1 MSVKVTVELGNLDK
15 AQRAWGDDM
24 PLWIGT
30 LARACDATSQREVG
44 DRLGRSG
51 PYISRVINRT
61 YTGSYEE
68 AEQLVRSIL
77 GCDEVLCPVWQAPIP
92 LAACIRN
99 RRRKAPPRT
108 QMHHAYARV
117 CRGCAN
123 NTDREGDRP

>member
-1 MSVKVTVELGNLDK
+1 MPVKITGEVTNLEK
-15 AQRAWGDDM
+15 ARLAWGETM
-24 PLWIGT
+24 PLWINT
-30 LARACDATSQREVG
+30 LARACDAASQREVG
-44 DRLGRSG
+44 DRVGRSG

-77 GCDEVLCPVWQAPIP
+77 DSDVVLCPVWRDAIP

-99 RRRKAPPRT
+99 RRRKALPRT

-117 CRGCAN
+117 CRTCAN
-123 NTDREGDRP
+123 NTDREGERS